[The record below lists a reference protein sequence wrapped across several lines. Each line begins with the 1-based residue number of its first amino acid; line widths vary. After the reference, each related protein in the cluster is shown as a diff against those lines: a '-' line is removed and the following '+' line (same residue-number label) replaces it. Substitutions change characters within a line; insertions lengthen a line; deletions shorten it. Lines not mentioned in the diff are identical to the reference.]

1 MRPPRRTLVGAPQIT
16 FIDPTSKAASN
27 QPSWGMRMTDQ
38 PQEAEL
44 QNERWLDGLLR
55 TLSALR
61 VPLAM
66 GVLSV
71 LVLTLLD
78 QVLEMHRIL
87 TQERARNF
95 LDFQWLLALASL
107 LALSVVLW
115 QMARQHADYA
125 AQDAPGEE
133 GLPHPLSERVL
144 RWGPRLIAM
153 LPLLGAALGI
163 WSSRLPNL
171 ELAETPESLAGP
183 LKIIADL
190 RKDFLIGA
198 GICVALA
205 VVLFVLIAL
214 FERALTPAG
223 SGRARKLA
231 IFSNWMLFPFV
242 VFASIVLLVRD
253 PVHLPQLLGSIP
265 LFALWLVNIAILSGL
280 FARYYRLFGVPI
292 VGLLIALL
300 VLFELLGLTDNHQF
314 RHKQAT
320 IERPTIE
327 AAFRTWLTARKDVE
341 AYRSTARPYPV
352 YIIAAEG
359 GGLYAAYQTAKFMAR
374 MQDLC
379 PNFAQHVFA
388 VSSVSGGSLGA
399 AVFAGLAR
407 AYATNDD
414 PKPCLDKLSERGNF
428 EKRADAILSRDL
440 LAPAV
445 WGGLF
450 PDFLQRFIPW
460 PIAAFDRA
468 RALEYAF
475 EEAWRHGGGAQGGN
489 PLRASLFDLCGA
501 KANACLT
508 GPTPALAFNVSNVE
522 TGMQLVLSPL
532 DFTSIGPPWTGSAK
546 VFDFFS
552 TGVDPVDMPL
562 STAVGLSA
570 RYPWIS
576 PAGWF
581 TFIDPSEKD
590 LGANARK
597 RRMSFVDGG
606 YVDNSGVA
614 TASKLAQSMAELHA
628 KDPSLPP
635 VEIKLVMVSA
645 AWIPFE
651 RFWMGTPVNRA
662 QSELLSPFVAAL
674 AAWQGRGYTT
684 QYDLAADPKP
694 GFKIVEAGVYYN
706 FMPLPLGWQLSS
718 LSRDYIDLF
727 KGHPEKCDETQL
739 DRSLESH
746 ATLAN
751 SYINRA
757 NCVAAEIVR
766 DLTPTVAARSLMP
779 PITPAR

>member
-1 MRPPRRTLVGAPQIT
+1 
-16 FIDPTSKAASN
+16 
-27 QPSWGMRMTDQ
+27 MTDQ
-38 PQEAEL
+38 LQSSPEL
-44 QNERWLDGLLR
+44 GSERWLDGLLR
-55 TLSALR
+55 GLFAMRL
-61 VPLAM
+61 PLAM

-71 LVLTLLD
+71 LVLALLD
-78 QVLEMHRIL
+78 QILEVHRIL
-87 TQERARNF
+87 TQERAQNAF
-95 LDFQWLLALASL
+95 DFQWLLALASL
-107 LALSVVLW
+107 VALSTVLW
-115 QMARQHADYA
+115 QMARQQAEYA
-125 AQDAPGEE
+125 AQDVPDERFVA
-133 GLPHPLSERVL
+133 HPVCNWVL
-144 RWGPRLIAM
+144 RWGPRVVAT

-163 WSSRLPNL
+163 WLSRLPNL
-171 ELAETPESLAGP
+171 ELTETPEALAGP
-183 LKIIADL
+183 LKLIADL
-190 RKDFLIGA
+190 RKDFIIGA
-198 GICVALA
+198 GVCVALA
-205 VVLFVLIAL
+205 AALFVLITL
-214 FERALTPAG
+214 FERNLTPAG
-223 SGRARKLA
+223 SSRARRLA
-231 IFSNWMLFPFV
+231 IFSNWMLFPLV
-242 VFASIVLLVRD
+242 ILASIVLLVRD
-253 PVHLPQLLGSIP
+253 PVLLPQLFGSIP
-265 LFALWLVNIAILSGL
+265 LFALWLGNLAVLTGL
-280 FARYYRLFGVPI
+280 FTSYYRSFGVP
-292 VGLLIALL
+292 VLAALLGLL
-300 VLFELLGLTDNHQF
+300 VLFELFGLTDNHQF
-314 RHKQAT
+314 RHKQANV
-320 IERPTIE
+320 ERPTIE
-327 AAFRTWLTARKDVE
+327 AAFRTWLAARKDLE
-341 AYRSTARPYPV
+341 AYRGTNRPYPV
-352 YIIAAEG
+352 YVIAAEG

-407 AYATNDD
+407 THAANGDA
-414 PKPCLDKLSERGNF
+414 KPCLDRLPERGDF
-428 EKRADAILSRDL
+428 ERRADTILSRDL

-460 PIAAFDRA
+460 PLPAFDRA
-468 RALEYAF
+468 RALEFAF
-475 EEAWRHGGGAQGGN
+475 EEAWSHGSDAPIN
-489 PLRASLFDLCGA
+489 PLRGTLFDLCGA
-501 KANACLT
+501 KADGCLT
-508 GPTPALAFNVSNVE
+508 GVTPALAFNVANVE
-522 TGMQLVLSPL
+522 TGMQMVLSPL

-552 TGVDPVDMPL
+552 TGVEPVDMPL

-581 TFIDPSEKD
+581 TFIDPNEKD
-590 LGANARK
+590 LGDKARK

-614 TASKLAQSMAELHA
+614 TASKLAQSLSEFQA
-628 KDPSLPP
+628 KDPTLPAT
-635 VEIKLVMVSA
+635 EIKLVMVSA

-651 RFWMGTPVNRA
+651 RFWMGEPNNRA
-662 QSELLSPFVAAL
+662 QGDLLTPFMAAL

-718 LSRDYIDLF
+718 LSRAYIDLF

-757 NCVAAEIVR
+757 NCVAAELVR
-766 DLTPTVAARSLMP
+766 DLTPTVATRSVMP

>member
-1 MRPPRRTLVGAPQIT
+1 
-16 FIDPTSKAASN
+16 
-27 QPSWGMRMTDQ
+27 MRMTDQ
-38 PQEAEL
+38 SQAPESQS
-44 QNERWLDGLLR
+44 ERWLDGFLR
-55 TLSALR
+55 ALSALR
-61 VPLAM
+61 MPLAM

-71 LVLTLLD
+71 VVLTLFD
-78 QVLEMHRIL
+78 QVLEVHRIL
-87 TQERARNF
+87 TQERARKF
-95 LDFQWLLALASL
+95 LDFQWLIALASL
-107 LALSVVLW
+107 VALSLVLW
-115 QMARQHADYA
+115 QMARQHAEYA
-125 AQDAPGEE
+125 MEDSPGEH
-133 GLPHPLSERVL
+133 LAPHPISERVL
-144 RWGPRLIAM
+144 RWGPRLIAV

-163 WSSRLPNL
+163 WLSRLPNL
-171 ELAETPESLAGP
+171 ELAEMPQSLAGP

-190 RKDFLIGA
+190 RKDFVIGVGICLALALVLFFLIG
-198 GICVALA
+198 
-205 VVLFVLIAL
+205 L

-231 IFSNWMLFPFV
+231 IFSNWMLFPLV
-242 VFASIVLLVRD
+242 VLASIVLLVRD

-280 FARYYRLFGVPI
+280 CARYYRIFGVPV
-292 VGLLIALL
+292 VGSLFVLL

-314 RHKQAT
+314 RHKQAA

-327 AAFRTWLTARKDVE
+327 SAFRTWLSARKDVE
-341 AYRSTARPYPV
+341 AYRSTGRSYPV

-407 AYATNDD
+407 AHAANDT
-414 PKPCLDKLSERGNF
+414 PKPCLDKLAERGNF
-428 EKRADAILSRDL
+428 ETRADAILSRDL

-460 PIAAFDRA
+460 PIPVFDRA

-475 EEAWRHGGGAQGGN
+475 EESWRHGGDRGGN
-489 PLRASLFDLCGA
+489 PLRAGLFDLCGA
-501 KANACLT
+501 KANDCLT
-508 GPTPALAFNVSNVE
+508 GPAPALAFNVSNVE
-522 TGMQLVLSPL
+522 TGMQMVLSPL

-581 TFIDPSEKD
+581 TFIDPNEKD
-590 LGANARK
+590 LGAGARK

-614 TASKLAQSMAELHA
+614 TASKLAQSMAELQS
-628 KDPSLPP
+628 KDPTLPA

-651 RFWMGTPVNRA
+651 RFWMGAPDNRA

-674 AAWQGRGYTT
+674 ATWQGRGYTT

-727 KGHPEKCDETQL
+727 KGYPEKCDETQL

-766 DLTPTVAARSLMP
+766 DLTPTVATRSLMP

>member
-1 MRPPRRTLVGAPQIT
+1 
-16 FIDPTSKAASN
+16 
-27 QPSWGMRMTDQ
+27 MTDLS
-38 PQEAEL
+38 QEPEL
-44 QNERWLDGLLR
+44 QDERWLDGLLR
-55 TLSALR
+55 GLSAMRL
-61 VPLAM
+61 PLAM
-66 GVLSV
+66 GVLSI
-71 LVLTLLD
+71 LVLTLFD
-78 QVLEMHRIL
+78 QVLEVHRIL
-87 TQERARNF
+87 TQERAKNPIE
-95 LDFQWLLALASL
+95 FQWLLALASL
-107 LALSVVLW
+107 IALSLVLW
-115 QMARQHADYA
+115 QMARQHAEYA
-125 AQDAPGEE
+125 AQDVPGEYRV
-133 GLPHPLSERVL
+133 PHPVCGRVL
-144 RWGPRLIAM
+144 RWGPRLVAI

-163 WSSRLPNL
+163 WLARLPNL
-171 ELAETPESLAGP
+171 ELNESPESLAGP

-190 RKDFLIGA
+190 RQDFLVGV

-205 VVLFVLIAL
+205 VVLFALISV
-214 FERALTPAG
+214 FERSLTPAG

-231 IFSNWMLFPFV
+231 IFSNWMLFPLV
-242 VFASIVLLVRD
+242 VLASIVLLVRD

-265 LFALWLVNIAILSGL
+265 LFALWLVNLAILSGL
-280 FARYYRLFGVPI
+280 FARYYRIFGVPVIGSLI
-292 VGLLIALL
+292 VLLA
-300 VLFELLGLTDNHQF
+300 LFELLGLTDNHEF
-314 RHKQAT
+314 RHKQASV
-320 IERPTIE
+320 ERPTIE
-327 AAFRTWLTARKDVE
+327 AAFRTWLAARKDAQ
-341 AYRSTARPYPV
+341 AYRGTNRPYPV

-374 MQDLC
+374 LQDLC

-399 AVFAGLAR
+399 SVFAGLAR
-407 AYATNDD
+407 AHAANDD
-414 PKPCLDKLSERGNF
+414 AKPCLDKLADRGTF

-460 PIAAFDRA
+460 PIPAFDRA

-475 EEAWRHGGGAQGGN
+475 EDSWRHGADGQAN
-489 PLRASLFDLCGA
+489 PLQGNLFDLCGA
-501 KANACLT
+501 KAAGCLT

-522 TGMQLVLSPL
+522 TGMQMVLSPL
-532 DFTSIGPPWTGSAK
+532 DFTSIGPPWTSSAK

-581 TFIDPSEKD
+581 AFIDPNEKE
-590 LGANARK
+590 LGAKARK

-614 TASKLAQSMAELHA
+614 TASKLAQSLAELQS
-628 KDPSLPP
+628 KDPSLPA

-651 RFWMGTPVNRA
+651 RFWMGAPDNRA
-662 QSELLSPFVAAL
+662 QSEFLSPFVAAL
-674 AAWQGRGYTT
+674 ATWQGRGYTT

-727 KGHPEKCDETQL
+727 KGHPDKCDETQL

-766 DLTPTVAARSLMP
+766 DLTPSIATRSLMP

>member
-1 MRPPRRTLVGAPQIT
+1 
-16 FIDPTSKAASN
+16 
-27 QPSWGMRMTDQ
+27 
-38 PQEAEL
+38 
-44 QNERWLDGLLR
+44 
-55 TLSALR
+55 
-61 VPLAM
+61 
-66 GVLSV
+66 
-71 LVLTLLD
+71 
-78 QVLEMHRIL
+78 
-87 TQERARNF
+87 
-95 LDFQWLLALASL
+95 
-107 LALSVVLW
+107 
-115 QMARQHADYA
+115 
-125 AQDAPGEE
+125 
-133 GLPHPLSERVL
+133 
-144 RWGPRLIAM
+144 
-153 LPLLGAALGI
+153 
-163 WSSRLPNL
+163 
-171 ELAETPESLAGP
+171 
-183 LKIIADL
+183 
-190 RKDFLIGA
+190 
-198 GICVALA
+198 
-205 VVLFVLIAL
+205 
-214 FERALTPAG
+214 
-223 SGRARKLA
+223 
-231 IFSNWMLFPFV
+231 
-242 VFASIVLLVRD
+242 VRD
-253 PVHLPQLLGSIP
+253 PVRVPQLFGSIP
-265 LFALWLVNIAILSGL
+265 LFALWLVNLAVLIGL
-280 FARYYRLFGVPI
+280 FTSYYRAFGFPI
-292 VGLLIALL
+292 IGALVLLL
-300 VLFELLGLTDNHQF
+300 VVFELLGLTDNHQF
-314 RHKQAT
+314 RHRQAN

-327 AAFRTWLTARKDVE
+327 AGFRTWLGARKDLE
-341 AYRSTARPYPV
+341 AYRGTNRPYPV

-407 AYATNDD
+407 AHAANDD
-414 PKPCLDKLSERGNF
+414 PKPCLAMLPERGSF
-428 EKRADAILSRDL
+428 ETRADAILSRDL

-460 PIAAFDRA
+460 PIPAFDRA
-468 RALEYAF
+468 RALEFAF
-475 EEAWRHGGGAQGGN
+475 EEAWWHGGDGRTN
-489 PLRASLFDLCGA
+489 PLQGSLFELCGA
-501 KANACLT
+501 KAAGCLT
-508 GPTPALAFNVSNVE
+508 GPTPALAFNVANIE
-522 TGMQLVLSPL
+522 TGMQMVLSPL

-570 RYPWIS
+570 RYPFIS

-581 TFIDPSEKD
+581 TFTDPGEKD
-590 LGANARK
+590 QGTNARK

-614 TASKLAQSMAELHA
+614 TASKLAQSLAELHA
-628 KDPSLPP
+628 KDPRLPAI
-635 VEIKLVMVSA
+635 EIKLVMVSA

-651 RFWMGTPVNRA
+651 RFWMGEPNNRA
-662 QSELLSPFVAAL
+662 QGDLLTPFVAAL
-674 AAWQGRGYTT
+674 ATWQGRGYTT

-727 KGHPEKCDETQL
+727 RGHPEKCDETQL

-766 DLTPTVAARSLMP
+766 DLTPTAATRSLMP
-779 PITPAR
+779 AITPAR